1 MKRYFINDNWST
13 YKDSNALFFDLQFA
27 FKGGFNV
34 VRKLLEN
41 EELDAPVSTLS
52 VWWTCRC
59 MYMYDCMKNVG

>member
-41 EELDAPVSTLS
+41 EELDAPVSTWVFDEPVDACTCVI
-52 VWWTCRC
+52 VWR
-59 MYMYDCMKNVG
+59 M

>member
-41 EELDAPVSTLS
+41 EELDAPVST
-52 VWWTCRC
+52 W
-59 MYMYDCMKNVG
+59 